1 MGKLSKKAFAVMA
14 MCEETK
20 KHFGITVDPR
30 GRNYAFVWSFKIN
43 PNQAKREGYDK
54 THVHGAVEF
63 DDDFNGCPY
72 CGSKNFYICTRCGKI
87 VCYHGEE
94 MVTCPNC
101 GQSSALRAAE
111 SVDLD
116 GGGF

>member
-1 MGKLSKKAFAVMA
+1 MGKLSRKAFAVMA

-30 GRNYAFVWSFKIN
+30 GGAYALVWSFKIN
-43 PNQAKREGYDK
+43 PSQAKREGYDK
-54 THVHGAVEF
+54 THVHGAVTV

-72 CGSKNFYICTRCGKI
+72 CSTNRFYACNCCGKI
-87 VCYHGEE
+87 VCYHGQEA
-94 MVTCPNC
+94 VVCPNC
-101 GQSSALRAAE
+101 GFSGRLRAAE
-111 SVDLD
+111 TFGLD